1 MNWYRSTPAQDELL
15 AVVHGRM
22 RRGESNFRL
31 FFPQRILPLGRSHI
45 HIVNFSICFAA
56 THYHFE
62 EPLTQ
67 AYPPLPVAYQDT
79 IEVKVAKPQ
88 PLKIGRRITMFVP
101 PGPEQPEPDA
111 PVSPPLIDDV
121 ELDWTP
127 GVGRMSPPLNP
138 FNPAPLIDD
147 DDDDIFGPAFKR
159 FKRDVGDDIPPK
171 GIKISVVLFEP
182 FVKPADLD
190 FNANT
195 GFELIDEIDRFF
207 QYWHVHTGKVH
218 RIRPTIELRPLTLL
232 EKIKYNDFAKNDV
245 TLLDKLHFTILKLP
259 PCIGLA
265 MEKAEHFKAF
275 GFTEGNITSNVPK
288 RSKLRAIIGDSTTGA
303 ITVFT
308 STIPINPHLKGVEL
322 ITKALKN
329 IAKKGE
335 PSSPLVKPE
344 IICIPRVLSFT
355 SDLSDY
361 NMPEKKMWS
370 LTKMLIEE
378 LLGHLSKCLAIKG
391 SSGTDKY
398 ITFVINKTANSILG
412 ILSAKNEFLAKVDMP
427 VTIEFGSLEF
437 AQDWGFTKKIISFS
451 NSVSDSIRIAP
462 VGFIT
467 GRAYEAR
474 IDDDEEVEKNERLQI
489 SLQLGNIVSVT
500 WRPDNK
506 WPDYLITSKQAFN
519 AGQAMDSSSDTSALL
534 EEIANVTNLGDE
546 SVLEHLER
554 VGAGANIL
562 ADLANVATGGTVAP
576 AQGAQPAR
584 EIQQQEAAGGGG
596 QAAPAAE
603 VIVQQQPQQP
613 QEGAAGGQANVA
625 DVIVQQPPPPPP
637 PPPPKAEVNVQ
648 PQQPPK
654 KEAAAG
660 VQQQQPQGGDVG
672 VQQQPPAQ
680 GGGQQQQGQAGVV
693 VQQPQQPQGGQA
705 GVVVQQPQQPQGG
718 QAGVVVQQPQQ
729 PQGGGGGGQPIVNA
743 PVGGGGQ
750 AGAGAGAADDDLV
763 ELVRIPNPVPKPSD
777 TYIFL
782 QQREKGRCVE
792 AVDKFP
798 TEFYIICL
806 QGEREQYITD
816 LGFVSIAATFTSP
829 AFRKGAGYYYEET
842 LSPGCTVVN
851 HDCES
856 FLDFE
861 IWSFVPKLFQHPIN
875 KTVDAFIRATVL
887 IKSLE
892 RHSRV

>member
-1 MNWYRSTPAQDELL
+1 M
-15 AVVHGRM
+15 
-22 RRGESNFRL
+22 
-31 FFPQRILPLGRSHI
+31 
-45 HIVNFSICFAA
+45 
-56 THYHFE
+56 
-62 EPLTQ
+62 
-67 AYPPLPVAYQDT
+67 
-79 IEVKVAKPQ
+79 
-88 PLKIGRRITMFVP
+88 
-101 PGPEQPEPDA
+101 
-111 PVSPPLIDDV
+111 
-121 ELDWTP
+121 
-127 GVGRMSPPLNP
+127 
-138 FNPAPLIDD
+138 
-147 DDDDIFGPAFKR
+147 
-159 FKRDVGDDIPPK
+159 
-171 GIKISVVLFEP
+171 
-182 FVKPADLD
+182 
-190 FNANT
+190 
-195 GFELIDEIDRFF
+195 
-207 QYWHVHTGKVH
+207 
-218 RIRPTIELRPLTLL
+218 
-232 EKIKYNDFAKNDV
+232 
-245 TLLDKLHFTILKLP
+245 
-259 PCIGLA
+259 
-265 MEKAEHFKAF
+265 
-275 GFTEGNITSNVPK
+275 
-288 RSKLRAIIGDSTTGA
+288 
-303 ITVFT
+303 
-308 STIPINPHLKGVEL
+308 
-322 ITKALKN
+322 
-329 IAKKGE
+329 
-335 PSSPLVKPE
+335 
-344 IICIPRVLSFT
+344 
-355 SDLSDY
+355 
-361 NMPEKKMWS
+361 
-370 LTKMLIEE
+370 
-378 LLGHLSKCLAIKG
+378 
-391 SSGTDKY
+391 
-398 ITFVINKTANSILG
+398 
-412 ILSAKNEFLAKVDMP
+412 
-427 VTIEFGSLEF
+427 
-437 AQDWGFTKKIISFS
+437 
-451 NSVSDSIRIAP
+451 
-462 VGFIT
+462 
-467 GRAYEAR
+467 
-474 IDDDEEVEKNERLQI
+474 EKNERLQI

-603 VIVQQQPQQP
+603 VIVQQQPQ
-613 QEGAAGGQANVA
+613 EGAAGGQANVA

-637 PPPPKAEVNVQ
+637 PKAEVNVQ

-654 KEAAAG
+654 KEDAAG
-660 VQQQQPQGGDVG
+660 VQQQQQPQGGDVG

-693 VQQPQQPQGGQA
+693 VQQPQGGQA

-729 PQGGGGGGQPIVNA
+729 PQGGGGGQPIVNA

-750 AGAGAGAADDDLV
+750 AGAGAGVADDDLV